1 LLHVDG
7 LSAGYDGV
15 QVLHEVSFT
24 ADMSEIL
31 AILGANGAGKSTLLR
46 ALSGLVPIYGGSIVF
61 NGRDISGMAAAD
73 RVRLG
78 LVHVPEGRQ
87 MLPGLTVHENLM
99 LGAFVRRRDKPYV
112 DRARARALEL
122 FPVLRERE
130 RQLAGSL
137 SGGEQQMLAIAR
149 ALMSGPKLLLL
160 DEPSLGLAPLI
171 VNRIFEVIQSLRQDG
186 TPIVV
191 VEQNAKK
198 ALEIADRAIL
208 LQRGRVSVAGG
219 AADLLEH
226 GEVHKAYLGGG

>member
-1 LLHVDG
+1 VDG

-61 NGRDISGMAAAD
+61 NGRDISGLAAAD

>member
-1 LLHVDG
+1 MLHVDG

>member
-1 LLHVDG
+1 MLHVDG

-61 NGRDISGMAAAD
+61 NGRDISGLAAAD

>member
-1 LLHVDG
+1 MDG